1 MRGKEVPD
9 IDLIGSLG
17 SAAQTGPVF
26 AESPPQSINKPPRKP
41 RKTPSAVLYNMA
53 SSSSRLSGVAD
64 SVALTQIATN
74 TSVQT
79 SRSDNSRQPIRKRS
93 TAKLDNAEEGRNRLQ
108 IDPPARRPTV
118 GSSTRTNN
126 GQRSGWQAILAA
138 IRTIDWKHPF
148 PGRPGLPPAPSVAQS
163 IRNVVFHSWF
173 NVLLVFIPV
182 AIALHFAVPDQYG
195 AIFAKLETNTDSHQI
210 ALHFAVPNQYGAIFA
225 TCFVAI
231 IPLAQLLSFATE
243 DISLRV
249 GQALAGLLNATLAL
263 GKRVRILVLISS
275 ERPRLIRETCAYS
288 RPHFLRATAANPVR
302 LLGRVELIVAIIA
315 LIHCELDIVQASLL
329 TIFVLRC
336 AVIGSILGNLL
347 LVLGMCFFLGGMK
360 FSEQGFNMDAAQ
372 LNSSLLALTV
382 VTVVFPLVYK
392 FSAQVNGATDAQIES
407 QILSLSHG
415 MAVVLLIVY
424 AGYLAFTLVSH
435 TALYDD
441 ENPNALPSTPAQLN
455 GATDAQIESQILSL
469 SHGMAVVLL
478 VVYAGYLAFT
488 LVSHT
493 ALYDDENPN
502 ALPSTPYGKPPSP
515 APIPLHVLPPTP
527 LTPSSAR
534 PLFTEEPQSE
544 DPAEGVPG
552 NDASDPDLEAP
563 QLHMS
568 VCFGLLV
575 AVTVLVAFIAEYFVD
590 SISGLTASGKITTA
604 FVGIVLLPI
613 AGNIAEHV
621 SAVTSSWKDK
631 LTMGLGIA
639 VGSSVQIG
647 LFVLPFIVVVGWGLG
662 KPMSFLVDPLQAASL
677 FLAVLTV
684 NYASADGKSNWMEGL
699 IMLALYSMIGTLFFF
714 YHEAPPQTGLMAC
727 N

>member
-1 MRGKEVPD
+1 
-9 IDLIGSLG
+9 
-17 SAAQTGPVF
+17 
-26 AESPPQSINKPPRKP
+26 
-41 RKTPSAVLYNMA
+41 MA

-108 IDPPARRPTV
+108 IDPPGRRPTV

-138 IRTIDWKHPF
+138 IRAIDWKHPF

-195 AIFAKLETNTDSHQI
+195 AIFA
-210 ALHFAVPNQYGAIFA
+210 

-249 GQALAGLLNATLAL
+249 GQALAGLLNATL
-263 GKRVRILVLISS
+263 GNV
-275 ERPRLIRETCAYS
+275 
-288 RPHFLRATAANPVR
+288 
-302 LLGRVELIVAIIA
+302 VELIVAIIA
-315 LIHCELDIVQASLL
+315 LIHCELDIVQASL
-329 TIFVLRC
+329 
-336 AVIGSILGNLL
+336 IGSILGNLL

-392 FSAQVNGATDAQIES
+392 FSAQLNGATDAQIES

-441 ENPNALPSTPAQLN
+441 ES
-455 GATDAQIESQILSL
+455 
-469 SHGMAVVLL
+469 
-478 VVYAGYLAFT
+478 
-488 LVSHT
+488 
-493 ALYDDENPN
+493 PN

-515 APIPLHVLPPTP
+515 APIPLHVLPPSP
-527 LTPSSAR
+527 LTPSSAQ
-534 PLFTEEPQSE
+534 PMFTEEPQTE
-544 DPAEGVPG
+544 DPADGDRG

-563 QLHMS
+563 QLHIS